1 MAMFE
6 LMPDF
11 LMKENGTGL
20 QLWKRCHPPE
30 ETLFPGHQAEEA
42 VPRLSRSGLA
52 WKAVTMNLMG
62 LPPPALTQQVRRASE
77 KLLTGSQVTLVTCR
91 PHCEEQ
97 GAQASPLNPP

>member
-52 WKAVTMNLMG
+52 
-62 LPPPALTQQVRRASE
+62 
-77 KLLTGSQVTLVTCR
+77 
-91 PHCEEQ
+91 
-97 GAQASPLNPP
+97 

>member
-42 VPRLSRSGLA
+42 VPRL
-52 WKAVTMNLMG
+52 
-62 LPPPALTQQVRRASE
+62 LTQRPRLEGCDDESHGAPPSSADSAGPEGIREASDWFSGDAGDVQ
-77 KLLTGSQVTLVTCR
+77 TTL
-91 PHCEEQ
+91 
-97 GAQASPLNPP
+97 